1 MKPEE
6 TVDYNVRLAWKAIAK
21 MYNEQA
27 AKQNNTMAE
36 GFVLLN
42 IDSVKGTPSTSLG
55 PKMAME
61 PHSLSRTL
69 KNMEGKGLIYRKSNP
84 ADGRSVLIC
93 LTDEGA
99 EKRKQSKEAVI
110 QFNNTIREKI
120 PPRKLAAFFEVT
132 NTVNKLI
139 SENKIYREQK
149 V

>member
-6 TVDYNVRLAWKAIAK
+6 TIDYNIRLAWKAISK
-21 MYNEQA
+21 MYNEKA
-27 AKQNNTMAE
+27 SEQNNTMAE
-36 GFVLLN
+36 GFVLLS
-42 IDSVKGTPSTSLG
+42 IDPTEGTPSTSLG

-69 KNMEGKGLIYRKSNP
+69 KNMENKGLITRKANP

-99 EKRKQSKEAVI
+99 KKRVQSRDAVI
-110 QFNNTIREKI
+110 QFNTVVREKI
-120 PPRKLAAFFEVT
+120 PARKLAAFIEVT
-132 NTVNKLI
+132 QMVNKLI
-139 SENKIYREQK
+139 SENKIYTEQQ

>member
-6 TVDYNVRLAWKAIAK
+6 TIDYNVRLAWKAIAK

-27 AKQNNTMAE
+27 ARQNNTMAE
-36 GFVLLN
+36 GFVLLS
-42 IDSVKGTPSTSLG
+42 IDSTEGTPSTSLG

-93 LTDEGA
+93 LTEEGA
-99 EKRKQSKEAVI
+99 EKRKLSREAVL
-110 QFNNTIREKI
+110 QFNTVMREKI

-132 NTVNKLI
+132 EMVNKLI
-139 SENKIYREQK
+139 SENKIYTEQE